1 MLKISIIELRR
12 NFKVKR
18 GITTEELSYQFKDE
32 KKAIEAYAAIGF
44 DALDYSYDMYA
55 YPGSPYAL
63 DSYLEYA
70 KEIKKV
76 ADRNHIV
83 FNQLHAPLYHH
94 RVDIPMTETE
104 LKEEE
109 FLKSMTLRSFEVANI
124 LGCKYIVMHPRKF
137 KNYKTLEDHHKLR
150 EYNLN
155 MFKEFIP
162 YIKRHI

>member
-76 ADRNHIV
+76 AD
-83 FNQLHAPLYHH
+83 
-94 RVDIPMTETE
+94 
-104 LKEEE
+104 
-109 FLKSMTLRSFEVANI
+109 
-124 LGCKYIVMHPRKF
+124 
-137 KNYKTLEDHHKLR
+137 
-150 EYNLN
+150 
-155 MFKEFIP
+155 
-162 YIKRHI
+162 

>member
-1 MLKISIIELRR
+1 M
-12 NFKVKR
+12 KR

-76 ADRNHIV
+76 ADT
-83 FNQLHAPLYHH
+83 F
-94 RVDIPMTETE
+94 RV
-104 LKEEE
+104 LCYKEQ
-109 FLKSMTLRSFEVANI
+109 
-124 LGCKYIVMHPRKF
+124 
-137 KNYKTLEDHHKLR
+137 KLR
-150 EYNLN
+150 YE
-155 MFKEFIP
+155 K
-162 YIKRHI
+162 